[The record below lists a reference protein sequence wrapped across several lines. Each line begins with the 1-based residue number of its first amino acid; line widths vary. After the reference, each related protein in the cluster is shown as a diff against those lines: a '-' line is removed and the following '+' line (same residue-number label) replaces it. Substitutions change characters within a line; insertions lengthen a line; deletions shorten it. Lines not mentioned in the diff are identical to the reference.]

1 MQFASDKV
9 RSVSGRPNSRSS
21 HHRGRFVGE
30 FPATNVHLAL
40 RWRGLTLRFSAS
52 NAQKRSALTPQQLF
66 TRTFAVKKED
76 LFGMTISKERK
87 NEVVGEYGSTATDT
101 GSPEVQIAILTERI
115 NGLTEHMR
123 THRKDYASRRGLL
136 GLVSRRRRLLDYV
149 RGQDPQRYLDIIGK
163 LGIRK

>member
-1 MQFASDKV
+1 
-9 RSVSGRPNSRSS
+9 
-21 HHRGRFVGE
+21 
-30 FPATNVHLAL
+30 
-40 RWRGLTLRFSAS
+40 
-52 NAQKRSALTPQQLF
+52 
-66 TRTFAVKKED
+66 
-76 LFGMTISKERK
+76 MTISKERK
-87 NEVVGEYGSTATDT
+87 KQVIGDFQKADADT

-149 RGQDPQRYLDIIGK
+149 RGEDPQRYLDIIGK

>member
-1 MQFASDKV
+1 
-9 RSVSGRPNSRSS
+9 
-21 HHRGRFVGE
+21 
-30 FPATNVHLAL
+30 
-40 RWRGLTLRFSAS
+40 
-52 NAQKRSALTPQQLF
+52 
-66 TRTFAVKKED
+66 
-76 LFGMTISKERK
+76 MTISKERK
-87 NEVVGEYGSTATDT
+87 ETVISEHRHADADT